1 MLLERFKVMRKSARF
16 AKGDKKAFK
25 KWFNSL
31 SKEDQQKWLDSQAQY
46 SISSGSNKPVK
57 KTASAKRVAFKYLV
71 KSASDDGKVTF
82 AIDGHFNGRSF
93 LRVHRLNKDQFER
106 NYGNKD
112 VITNWQAFQ
121 FMGSLI
127 TLDEI
132 EGYYTEDDVPRLR
145 SLIER
150 YDGGVEHFILVGER
164 PGGNGKVI
172 HRESFG
178 KPMGDGSVEKKKSI
192 GIYIQTRRHGYVSGE
207 PSGMVVKAPI
217 NFVTSSS
224 FLSQIADKRRKQE
237 RESRSEGATTNLR
250 LLINMF
256 VNRGTIRTNGY
267 LREINDLDY
276 LVVYHLDGF
285 EVFNRK
291 GESMRQKVSY

>member
-1 MLLERFKVMRKSARF
+1 MRKSARF

-57 KTASAKRVAFKYLV
+57 KTASAKRVAFRYLV
-71 KSASDDGKVTF
+71 KSASEEDKVTF
-82 AIDGHFNGRSF
+82 AIDGHWKGRSF
-93 LRVHRLNKDQFER
+93 LRVHRFDKDVFEKH
-106 NYGNKD
+106 YGNKD
-112 VITNWQAFQ
+112 VITNWMAFQ

-150 YDGGVEHFILVGER
+150 YNGGVEHFILVGER

-178 KPMGDGSVEKKKSI
+178 KPMGEGSDKKKKSI
-192 GIYIQTRRHGYVSGE
+192 GIYIQTRRHGYVSGQS
-207 PSGMVVKAPI
+207 SGMVVKAPI
-217 NFVTSSS
+217 NFVTSSP
-224 FLSQIADKRRKQE
+224 FLNQIAGMRANEERR
-237 RESRSEGATTNLR
+237 SHSEGATHPTNLKR
-250 LLINMF
+250 LIDMF
-256 VNRGTIRTNGY
+256 VNRGTIKTNGY
-267 LREINDLDY
+267 LREINNLDL

-285 EVFNRK
+285 EVFNRL